1 MDFFYMDSFL
11 SCRFQK
17 VSKNGEVKS
26 DKMLGLD
33 DVFNDFGCFFSKATS
48 DLKEKSPTKKLDH
61 QKIRL
66 KPKKDGFGFY
76 YQRIFAMIQR
86 FFPPPFF

>member
-1 MDFFYMDSFL
+1 MGFGWTFFNMDSFL

-33 DVFNDFGCFFSKATS
+33 DVFSMMLDVFF
-48 DLKEKSPTKKLDH
+48 
-61 QKIRL
+61 
-66 KPKKDGFGFY
+66 
-76 YQRIFAMIQR
+76 
-86 FFPPPFF
+86 

>member
-1 MDFFYMDSFL
+1 MDLFL

-33 DVFNDFGCFFSKATS
+33 DVFNDFGCFF
-48 DLKEKSPTKKLDH
+48 LKQLL
-61 QKIRL
+61 I
-66 KPKKDGFGFY
+66 
-76 YQRIFAMIQR
+76 
-86 FFPPPFF
+86 